1 MVGVVEREFR
11 RVGTGGAGGVCAAHW
26 EMAWGGGVGLVVVV
40 VVVERVCGGGDAW
53 HVGFCVH
60 GLLKGEVAAEGKREL
75 TLFRCYFLR
84 SGW

>member
-1 MVGVVEREFR
+1 M
-11 RVGTGGAGGVCAAHW
+11 GTGGAGGVCAAHW

-40 VVVERVCGGGDAW
+40 VVVVVERVCGGGGAW

-60 GLLKGEVAAEGKREL
+60 GLLKGEVFAEGKREL
-75 TLFRCYFLR
+75 KLFRCCFLR